1 MNIET
6 HYDHVDLARQCLAEA
21 NKHGKEHQRRAMRV
35 LNRKR
40 AALRHAQNGTKPA
53 NRYADDFKATIG
65 GINCGVAVTFYASE
79 DKSTGWPM
87 QADFRLINEG
97 GYPMEFLEAK
107 MTQRERANI
116 ESYIIESQ
124 RGRR

>member
-1 MNIET
+1 MNIQT
-6 HYDHVDLARQCLAEA
+6 HYDHVDLARRCLAEA
-21 NKHGKEHQRRAMRV
+21 NKFGKEHQRRAMRV

-40 AALRHAQNGTKPA
+40 AALRHAHNGTKPA
-53 NRYADDFKATIG
+53 KRYAEDFKATIG
-65 GINCGVAVTFYASE
+65 GINCGVAVTFYAPE

-87 QADFRLINEG
+87 QADFRLINES

-107 MTQRERANI
+107 MTHRERANI
-116 ESYIIESQ
+116 ESHIIESQ

>member
-1 MNIET
+1 MNIER
-6 HYDHVDLARQCLAEA
+6 HYRNLSWAKHCLAAA
-21 NKHGKEHQRRAMRV
+21 NKLGKEHQRRAMRV

-53 NRYADDFKATIG
+53 KRHAEDFKATVH

-87 QADFRLINEG
+87 QADFRLINDG

-116 ESYIIESQ
+116 ESHIIESQ

>member
-1 MNIET
+1 MNIEIYY
-6 HYDHVDLARQCLAEA
+6 HRFEAAQVALRIA
-21 NKHGKEHQRRAMRV
+21 NKLGQPFRGK
-35 LNRKR
+35 
-40 AALRHAQNGTKPA
+40 ALGFYSKHKSLLTHAQNGTKPA
-53 NRYADDFKATIG
+53 KRYMEDFKATIG

-116 ESYIIESQ
+116 ESHIIESQ

>member
-1 MNIET
+1 MDIQK
-6 HYDHVDLARQCLAEA
+6 HYHHVQLAKYCLSVA
-21 NKHGKEHQRRAMRV
+21 NKFGREHQRRAMRV

-53 NRYADDFKATIG
+53 KRYEEDFRATIG

-87 QADFRLINEG
+87 QADFRLINES

-107 MTQRERANI
+107 MTHRERANI
-116 ESYIIESQ
+116 ESHIIESQ
-124 RGRR
+124 RRWR